1 MTRIGLDKMKSI
13 HQQIVQTIRDF
24 KQGTIFFPEQFD
36 QVGNNDAVRQTLSRI
51 CKEGLIIRLSQG
63 VYLYPVVDKEL
74 GVLYPSVD
82 TIAKAIALRDK
93 ARIIP
98 TGIYALNRLGL
109 STQVPM
115 KVVYLTDGIP
125 RKINIA
131 EQTITFKQTAPKNF
145 AYKGEITPLVVSAL
159 KEIGK
164 DRVSN
169 EETMQIQKML
179 KHEPKDVVLS
189 DAQIAPRWI
198 TNVIMSIIKDSEN
211 E

>member
-63 VYLYPVVDKEL
+63 VYLYPVEDKEL

-145 AYKGEITPLVVSAL
+145 AYKGEITDDFL
-159 KEIGK
+159 K
-164 DRVSN
+164 
-169 EETMQIQKML
+169 
-179 KHEPKDVVLS
+179 
-189 DAQIAPRWI
+189 
-198 TNVIMSIIKDSEN
+198 SIEFYQL
-211 E
+211 ER

>member
-1 MTRIGLDKMKSI
+1 MTKIGLEKMKSI

-24 KQGTIFFPEQFD
+24 KQGTIFFPEQFN

-63 VYLYPVVDKEL
+63 VYLYPIVDKEL

-109 STQVPM
+109 SNQVPM

-169 EETMQIQKML
+169 AETLQIQKML
-179 KHEPKDVVLS
+179 KYEPKEVVLS

>member
-1 MTRIGLDKMKSI
+1 MKSI

-36 QVGNNDAVRQTLSRI
+36 LVGNNDAVRQTLSRI

-63 VYLYPVVDKEL
+63 VYLYPIVDKEL

-109 STQVPM
+109 SNQVPM

-169 EETMQIQKML
+169 AETLQIQKML
-179 KHEPKDVVLS
+179 KYEPKEVVLS